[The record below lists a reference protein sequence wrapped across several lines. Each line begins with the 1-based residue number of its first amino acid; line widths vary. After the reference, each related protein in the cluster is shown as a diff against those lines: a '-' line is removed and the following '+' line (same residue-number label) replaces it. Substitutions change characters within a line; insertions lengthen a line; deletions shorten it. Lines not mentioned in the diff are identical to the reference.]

1 MVNIYTNEN
10 NPATLKLL
18 IAKNL
23 AKQVVDLKLVN
34 VHGELKNP
42 TWEVPISYK
51 FFDYILH
58 V

>member
-42 TWEVPISYK
+42 TWEVPISCN